1 MASNNSSEISTTF
14 EVNAFLAVNSCSL
27 ILLALPGLVLNSLVV
42 IALAGEVTK
51 KQGRAQWIIL
61 LNIALAGLV
70 TALTVGSVS
79 ASRLFLV
86 DSVQEGAVWVCR
98 VGFAAFHISIAIRT
112 ASLALLSVLV
122 FIIIK
127 HGLSKVK
134 LYPLIAAI
142 IILWVIAVISGIP
155 YLTPAYEC
163 KAFRKGILV
172 CDTTFTYAAY
182 AHISLSVLII
192 DIPGRTISIFTIIAA
207 AVHVKRSTVT
217 DFSPNKKSLFKFTVV
232 LNILIELANV
242 VGTVGFVLQMG
253 ADVAVLVW
261 LTLALNLALI
271 LPAVIVPILMMIIFK
286 PVWNAVKGLL
296 TCQRCRASAL
306 GKVSMGRT
314 TESKEVP

>member
-42 IALAGEVTK
+42 IALAGEVSK

-296 TCQRCRASAL
+296 TCRRCRASAL